1 MEPTDVAGITG
12 AQLLAFIERIER
24 LEADKA
30 DIANDIKEV
39 YAEAKGTGF
48 EAKIIRKLIAL
59 RKMDQD
65 TLQEQTELLRT
76 YGAAIG
82 FDVG

>member
-1 MEPTDVAGITG
+1 MTTDIAG

-30 DIANDIKEV
+30 DLANDIKEI

-59 RKMDQD
+59 RKMDRD
-65 TLQEQTELLRT
+65 TLQEQTELLRI

-82 FDVG
+82 FEVD

>member
-1 MEPTDVAGITG
+1 MTTDIAG

-30 DIANDIKEV
+30 DIAEDIKEV

-59 RKMDQD
+59 RKMDRD
-65 TLQEQTELLRT
+65 TLQEQTELLRI

-82 FDVG
+82 FEVD